1 MTKFVP
7 FRALRYSAN
16 QRLADLVSP
25 PYDVLS
31 PEDRAHFASK
41 SPNNVVI
48 IDCPLESDGDA
59 RYAQAASTLQ
69 AWQSEGVLVRDQS
82 PTFTVYRMKFTDAQ
96 GRQRETVG
104 VLGAMEVCD
113 EGADSVLPHERTT
126 PKAKSDRLDL
136 TRATRANLSPVW
148 GLTLSRGLSELL
160 AEPATEVGR
169 VVDENGVEHIVERIE
184 DSSRIAEI
192 EYLMATAPTVIAD
205 GHHRYAISRTFRD
218 EERNGAKSPDAEF
231 TLTYV
236 AELNEDQLN
245 VAAIHRLYNG
255 IDAAALSTVLSA
267 DFDTRPAGAVT
278 ESTLAEMET
287 LGAMCLVSQDG
298 TGTYL
303 IPKPGVFDNVR
314 NLDGA
319 KLEHALADTEHDL
332 TYQHGVTEVL
342 HELHAGRAE
351 AAILIKPVTVA
362 EIQRTADEHL
372 LMPPKSTFFTPKL
385 LTGLVF
391 RPLD

>member
-1 MTKFVP
+1 MEKV
-7 FRALRYSAN
+7 
-16 QRLADLVSP
+16 VSP

-31 PEDRAHFASK
+31 PEDRARFAAK
-41 SPNNVVI
+41 SANNVVI
-48 IDCPLESDGDA
+48 IDCPLESDGEG
-59 RYAQAASTLQ
+59 RYEQAANTMQ
-69 AWQSEGVLVRDQS
+69 AWERDGVLVRDPS
-82 PTFTVYRMKFTDAQ
+82 PTFTIYRMKFTDAQ
-96 GRQRETVG
+96 GRERETVG
-104 VLGAMEVCD
+104 VLGAMEVCE

-148 GLTLSRGLSELL
+148 GLSLSGGLSRLL
-160 AEPATEVGR
+160 AERGTEVGR
-169 VVDENGVEHIVERIE
+169 VTDENGVQHIVEVV
-184 DSSRIAEI
+184 DDVARIAEI

-218 EERNGAKSPDAEF
+218 EERNGRKSPDAEF

-245 VAAIHRLYNG
+245 VAAIHRLYNRV
-255 IDAAALSTVLSA
+255 DAAGLLGALSSH
-267 DFDTRPAGAVT
+267 FDTQPAGKVSD
-278 ESTLAEMET
+278 STLTKMEEK
-287 LGAMCLVSQDG
+287 GALCLVTPDG
-298 TGTYL
+298 EGTFL
-303 IPKPGVFDNVR
+303 IAKPGAFDNVR

-319 KLEHALADTEHDL
+319 KLEHALANTAHDL
-332 TYQHGVTEVL
+332 TYQHGVEEVL
-342 HELHAGRAE
+342 HELRSGRASV
-351 AAILIKPVTVA
+351 AVLINPVTVA